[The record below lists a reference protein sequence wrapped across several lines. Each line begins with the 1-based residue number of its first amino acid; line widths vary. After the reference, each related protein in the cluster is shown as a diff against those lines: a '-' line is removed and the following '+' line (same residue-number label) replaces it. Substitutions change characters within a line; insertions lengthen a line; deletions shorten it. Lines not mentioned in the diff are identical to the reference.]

1 MTKNVGFVFWLLL
14 SAYRVD
20 RQFVRKTELSALCVC
35 VYFVQ
40 FENFSTECYFIFY
53 CKQAGIKEQI
63 FEIGTRHILCGQI
76 L

>member
-20 RQFVRKTELSALCVC
+20 RQFVRETELSALCVC

-40 FENFSTECYFIFY
+40 FENFSTECYFIFIASR
-53 CKQAGIKEQI
+53 QALKSKY
-63 FEIGTRHILCGQI
+63 LK
-76 L
+76 